1 MAAETLLLTGEQ
13 LSLTVAKTNPTGA
26 IIAKVGK
33 ALSPLIHLYRSSCC
47 SRVTFSLN
55 SLSFLVTLSMSKF
68 LSLVCRDLRALLLA
82 GFLKAGTE
90 SDKNMR
96 LHKGKDCQAKG
107 KQNRILQKV
116 KL

>member
-1 MAAETLLLTGEQ
+1 
-13 LSLTVAKTNPTGA
+13 
-26 IIAKVGK
+26 
-33 ALSPLIHLYRSSCC
+33 
-47 SRVTFSLN
+47 
-55 SLSFLVTLSMSKF
+55 MSKF

-96 LHKGKDCQAKG
+96 LHKGKDCRAKG
-107 KQNRILQKV
+107 KQNRILEKV